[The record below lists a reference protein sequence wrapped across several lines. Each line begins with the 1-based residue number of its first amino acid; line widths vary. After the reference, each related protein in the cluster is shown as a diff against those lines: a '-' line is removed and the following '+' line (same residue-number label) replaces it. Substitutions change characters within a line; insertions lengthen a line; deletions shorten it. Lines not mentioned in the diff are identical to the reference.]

1 MHSSSS
7 GVFSNCRVATS
18 VLFKP
23 GFQSQMAVLLGSHY
37 MSEIFPFLPPICQFY
52 LLFSHS
58 VISDALLQ
66 SSWLLCPWDFPGK
79 NTRVGCHFLLQGI
92 FPTQGLNQ
100 DRLCQQVDS
109 LPLGHLGSPLAILC
123 MAEFAPHHVFSQDFQ
138 VIPGQEP
145 KAESSHSPVDLNE
158 YW

>member
-23 GFQSQMAVLLGSHY
+23 GLQSQMAVLLGSHY

-92 FPTQGLNQ
+92 FPTQGLNPHLLLGRWVFFFFFFLTTEPPGKPCQNALISTRTQ
-100 DRLCQQVDS
+100 DLSVLSINTLYLHSVIIRVYV
-109 LPLGHLGSPLAILC
+109 
-123 MAEFAPHHVFSQDFQ
+123 AP
-138 VIPGQEP
+138 
-145 KAESSHSPVDLNE
+145 
-158 YW
+158 W

>member
-92 FPTQGLNQ
+92 FPTQGLNP
-100 DRLCQQVDS
+100 S
-109 LPLGHLGSPLAILC
+109 LPHCKQILYYLSHHGSKYIL
-123 MAEFAPHHVFSQDFQ
+123 DFLTFLMGGNKN
-138 VIPGQEP
+138 ICSKGRRT
-145 KAESSHSPVDLNE
+145 
-158 YW
+158 

>member
-92 FPTQGLNQ
+92 FPTKGLNPSLLHVLYWQ
-100 DRLCQQVDS
+100 ADS
-109 LPLGHLGSPLAILC
+109 LPLCHLGSSFKSINVSEIFYFLFFL
-123 MAEFAPHHVFSQDFQ
+123 
-138 VIPGQEP
+138 
-145 KAESSHSPVDLNE
+145 
-158 YW
+158 